1 MFFKNSIAST
11 ILVSSKSIPT
21 LFSNSKSSIS
31 GTPIIR
37 SVSESGSK
45 YVKIKLQS
53 DNSDFKQS

>member
-1 MFFKNSIAST
+1 MFFKNSIASK

-37 SVSESGSK
+37 SVSESGPT
-45 YVKIKLQS
+45 YVKIKLSS